1 MAVCYLKKLG
11 WRILARNFR
20 SRFGEIDIIA
30 ADGRSIVF
38 IEVKYRKND
47 HKGTPL
53 EAVSLYKQRRIS
65 HTALFYL
72 HYAGV
77 SGDRPCR
84 FDVIGIDGND
94 RITHIKDAFS
104 AFV

>member
-1 MAVCYLKKLG
+1 MIIFETTDSSAGSGRSTGSVYEDMAVCYLKKLG

-65 HTALFYL
+65 HTALF
-72 HYAGV
+72 
-77 SGDRPCR
+77 
-84 FDVIGIDGND
+84 
-94 RITHIKDAFS
+94 
-104 AFV
+104 